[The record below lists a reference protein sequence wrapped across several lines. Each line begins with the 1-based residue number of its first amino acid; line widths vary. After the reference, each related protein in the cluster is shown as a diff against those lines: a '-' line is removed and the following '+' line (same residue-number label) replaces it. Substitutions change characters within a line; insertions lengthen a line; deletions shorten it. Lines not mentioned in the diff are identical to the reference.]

1 MTHQEEILTLRKY
14 PRHYLWN
21 KPRNQWTQQD
31 IFNLENGVVK
41 QPETVKTKKNS
52 HLKKPVILVKNEE
65 KKQFGS
71 VKELQ
76 QELKIPYSS
85 LTNILNGIAP
95 QRQDFQIYKSKIN
108 Q

>member
-1 MTHQEEILTLRKY
+1 MTHQEEILILRKY
-14 PRHYLWN
+14 PKHYLWY
-21 KPRNQWTQQD
+21 KLRKDWTAQD
-31 IFNLENGVVK
+31 IFNLENGVEK
-41 QPETVKTKKNS
+41 PPETAKTEKNS

-95 QRQDFQIYKSKIN
+95 QRQEFQIFKSKIN